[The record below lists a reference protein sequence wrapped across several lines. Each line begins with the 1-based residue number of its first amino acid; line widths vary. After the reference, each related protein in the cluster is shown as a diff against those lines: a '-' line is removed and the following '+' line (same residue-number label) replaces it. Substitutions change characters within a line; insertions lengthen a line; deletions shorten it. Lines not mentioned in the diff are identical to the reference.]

1 MVNIEI
7 KSVQIART
15 RQTDFGMAE
24 GSRLYHV
31 AYDIPNFPEMNG
43 HVHTIPAAALA
54 NYQIDTSE
62 VDPMVAMDYYLR
74 EAMTSLQTSIAAK
87 TMRAMSDD
95 DPRVMAVKA
104 QQVVRTRLE
113 EDIFDMAGTAPGN
126 SPREIQDEI
135 QTVVVSP
142 VASLK
147 VSRALSVPA
156 VRETASRLDTAQQ
169 AFAGVLSRTVAASAV
184 DTSLKGWATLA
195 QMVADDTDEL
205 RVERGRWFDARY
217 GERIRLRAG
226 MRFRG
231 KR

>member
-1 MVNIEI
+1 
-7 KSVQIART
+7 
-15 RQTDFGMAE
+15 MAE

-54 NYQIDTSE
+54 NYRIDTSE

-113 EDIFDMAGTAPGN
+113 QDIFELAGEAPGD
-126 SPREIQDEI
+126 SPEEIQEAVEE
-135 QTVVVSP
+135 VVVSP
-142 VASLK
+142 VARLSGA
-147 VSRALSVPA
+147 RALSVPA
-156 VRETASRLDTAQQ
+156 AATAASRLDTAQQ

-184 DTSLKGWATLA
+184 DTSLKPWATLA
-195 QMVADDTDEL
+195 QMVADDTAEL
-205 RVERGRWFDARY
+205 DRERAQWFDARY
-217 GERIRLRAG
+217 GERIRLKAG

-231 KR
+231 TR